1 MLDGTLAGGK
11 GIYYVGALLHR
22 MGNCVKDVKLKFT
35 ETACSKGKNA
45 WTNTIYTQSFCFLF
59 FSW

>member
-45 WTNTIYTQSFCFLF
+45 
-59 FSW
+59 